1 MLTHVFLQSFTGVQ
15 QRMSEL
21 QQLEPPQTDSKFDLN
36 QSESFAQTTEA
47 PRWITNPF
55 DELDSNTFP
64 TPPSVDPAGMSKF
77 QQQMSGAWNQRIMEG
92 NDDTPSWNGQL
103 VESSASLIDYEELDA
118 MPMDIAATDGLTAEE
133 FLQQID
139 TDYQQLRAKVVA
151 FVNQQNA
158 VAKVQPTPSLE
169 SFSSPRQEA
178 LSNFDD
184 FSGTEIGMKKSY
196 WPIKSSKKK
205 RERNEDSNSLLN

>member
-1 MLTHVFLQSFTGVQ
+1 MLTHVVLQSFTGVQ
-15 QRMSEL
+15 QRISEL
-21 QQLEPPQTDSKFDLN
+21 QQLEPPQTDSKFDLD
-36 QSESFAQTTEA
+36 QSESYTESTEA

-64 TPPSVDPAGMSKF
+64 TPPSAAPAGMSKF

-92 NDDTPSWNGQL
+92 NDTPSWNGQL
-103 VESSASLIDYEELDA
+103 VESSASLIGNEELDA
-118 MPMDIAATDGLTAEE
+118 MPMDIAATDGLTAEQ

-158 VAKVQPTPSLE
+158 VAIVEPTSSLE
-169 SFSSPRQEA
+169 SFSSPRQEP

-196 WPIKSSKKK
+196 WPIKSSKK
-205 RERNEDSNSLLN
+205 RNEDSNSLLN